1 MVLLKETACTIH
13 KREKKRERERKREK
27 ERKRERKRKR
37 KKKERERE
45 RERDDMNEENSK
57 YIVGGWEDKNLGGS
71 VETRESGG
79 GGRR

>member
-1 MVLLKETACTIH
+1 MYDSQE
-13 KREKKRERERKREK
+13 REKKRKREK
-27 ERKRERKRKR
+27 ERER
-37 KKKERERE
+37 KKKREKEKEKEKRERERE